1 LTAAPGGAEA
11 EITAP
16 PRPTRDIVLDGR
28 FVGAGREAAAEH
40 VAAFVA
46 RGDPA
51 ALLRDWF
58 GAEHAAP
65 MAADAARLRLALDR
79 DIAAIDALIAGQ
91 LDAILHHPRLRRLEG
106 AWRGLAWLIGGIE
119 PGGRVKVRVLNAAW
133 PELVRDLERAG
144 EFDQSQLFRKIY
156 EEEFGTPGG
165 EPYGLVVIDHDVRH
179 RPGPGAPTDDIGALK
194 LLAGVAAASFTPT
207 VLGVAPELLGLD
219 GFTGLAGLGDPT
231 AVFRGTEYARWRG
244 LFTLEDIR
252 FLALAL
258 PRMLARPPWQ
268 PSPLRAEPFRYEE
281 DAPDADNRVWMSP
294 AYAFAATVV
303 RAFADFGWPADIRGV
318 ETDQRNG
325 GLVDE
330 LPLEPFSTEP
340 GLIWARPPLEVVLTD
355 HQERALVDAGFM
367 PLASIP
373 WSEDAVFGAVRSLQT
388 PRLYAGPA
396 AEAANANARLSAQI
410 NTLLCVSRF
419 AHYLKVLGRDMV
431 GSFRTAEEVEHQLQ
445 TWLNRHVNASV
456 SGGADSR
463 ARYPLLA
470 GRVSVRERPGR
481 PGVFG
486 CIIHLQPHFQ
496 LDDVS
501 ASFRL
506 VTDIAAPGSVR

>member
-1 LTAAPGGAEA
+1 MTEAEA
-11 EITAP
+11 GTEAP

-28 FVGAGREAAAEH
+28 FVGAAREEGAAG
-40 VAAFVA
+40 VAAFIA
-46 RGDPA
+46 AADPA
-51 ALLRDWF
+51 RWLREWF
-58 GAEHAAP
+58 GAERATVLAG
-65 MAADAARLRLALDR
+65 DGARLRQALDR
-79 DIAAIDALIAGQ
+79 DIVAIDGLIASQ

-106 AWRGLAWLIGGIE
+106 AWRGLAWLIGGID
-119 PGGRVKVRVLNAAW
+119 PGGRVKVRVLSATWA
-133 PELVRDLERAG
+133 ELVRDLERAA

-165 EPYGLVVIDHDVRH
+165 EPYGLVVIDHAVRH
-179 RPGPGAPTDDIGALK
+179 HPAAGAPTDDIGALK

-207 VLGVAPELLGLD
+207 VLGVAPELLGID
-219 GFTGLAGLGDPT
+219 GFADLAGLNDPT
-231 AVFRGTEYARWRG
+231 AVFRGGEYARWRG
-244 LFTLEDIR
+244 LFAHEDIR

-281 DAPDADNRVWMSP
+281 DAPDAESRVWTNP
-294 AYAFAATVV
+294 AYAFAAVV
-303 RAFADFGWPADIRGV
+303 ARAFADYGWPADVRGV
-318 ETDQRNG
+318 EMDQRSG

-340 GLIWARPPLEVVLTD
+340 GLIWVRPPLEVVLTD

-373 WSEDAVFGAVRSLQT
+373 WSEDAVFGAVRSLQA
-388 PRLYAGPA
+388 PRLYAGAA

-431 GSFRTAEEVEHQLQ
+431 GSFRTAEEVELQLQ

-456 SGGADSR
+456 TGGAESR

-486 CIIHLQPHFQ
+486 CIIQLQPHFQ

>member
-1 LTAAPGGAEA
+1 M
-11 EITAP
+11 
-16 PRPTRDIVLDGR
+16 VLDGR
-28 FVGAGREAAAEH
+28 FVGAGRDAAAAH

-46 RGDPA
+46 ASDPA
-51 ALLRDWF
+51 TWLRQWF
-58 GAEHAAP
+58 GPERATLLAG
-65 MAADAARLRLALDR
+65 DGTRLRLALDR
-79 DIAAIDALIAGQ
+79 DIAAIDTLIASQ
-91 LDAILHHPRLRRLEG
+91 LDAILHHPRLSRLEG

-133 PELVRDLERAG
+133 QELVRDLERAA

-165 EPYGLVVIDHDVRH
+165 EPYGLMVIDHAVRH
-179 RPGPGAPTDDIGALK
+179 RPAAGAPTDDIGALK
-194 LLAGVAAASFTPT
+194 QLAGVAAASFTPT

-219 GFTGLAGLGDPT
+219 RFADLAGLGDPT
-231 AVFRGTEYARWRG
+231 EVLRGGDYARWRG

-258 PRMLARPPWQ
+258 PRMLARPPWR
-268 PSPLRAEPFRYEE
+268 PTPLRAEPFRYEE
-281 DAPDADNRVWMSP
+281 EAPDAQSRVWMNP
-294 AYAFAATVV
+294 AYAFAATVA
-303 RAFADFGWPADIRGV
+303 RAFADFSWPADVRGV
-318 ETDQRNG
+318 ETDERSG

-340 GLIWARPPLEVVLTD
+340 GPIWVRPPLEVVLTD
-355 HQERALVDAGFM
+355 NQERALVDAGFM

-373 WSEDAVFGAVRSLQT
+373 WSEDAVFGAVRSLQA
-388 PRLYAGPA
+388 PRLYAGA
-396 AEAANANARLSAQI
+396 TAEAANANARLSAQI

-431 GSFRTAEEVEHQLQ
+431 GSFRTAEEIERQLQ
-445 TWLNRHVNASV
+445 AWLNRHVNASV
-456 SGGADSR
+456 AAGAESR
-463 ARYPLLA
+463 ARYPLLG
-470 GRVSVRERPGR
+470 GRVTVRERPGR

-486 CIIHLQPHFQ
+486 CIIQLQPHFQ